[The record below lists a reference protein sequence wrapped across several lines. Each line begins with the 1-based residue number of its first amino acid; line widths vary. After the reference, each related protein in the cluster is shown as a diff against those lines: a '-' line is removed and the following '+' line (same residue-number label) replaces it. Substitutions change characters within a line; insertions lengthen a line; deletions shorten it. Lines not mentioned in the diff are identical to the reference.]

1 MKDVDFSD
9 PNSLFKAGFKYIGA
23 EKIIMNELPSA
34 GFREALFFA
43 SDSLSKAVANQL
55 THEKSGLLKNNDN
68 STVRNQLRMGLDSI
82 IVLYK
87 GGKGLWETLEKD
99 INTRKAINEEMH
111 DYIDAG
117 FQGVGHY
124 TSVNQENKVL
134 QRLEQSLNA
143 TTNVGAWKSAFDFLI
158 SGGQYYS
165 RVLDLQMR
173 QETAAYY
180 QAKDDVAVERKVD
193 TKNEKTEDYYTD
205 LLETKTQDHLDI
217 LKTKMND
224 YRNIASIMGNASF
237 ITEDVKLKNTSPPDN
252 HSTSKNSKTKQGS
265 NSKNSVNL
273 GPVYEN
279 AVMSINKAT
288 SFFVGGALLGHFCKE
303 GAEKDRAAI
312 ADKVIAYDLIQ
323 YLSEVKQRC
332 EICSK
337 GMIPLDRFMAD
348 HKGHQFHTIAKNAKS
363 VSVEDFIKE
372 IFTHHVNEHGGQGIS
387 QRYEEEFNQISRDVA
402 KAIEGKN
409 NKAGIS
415 MHPMALVELVGMGEL
430 VDHRGLECA
439 HDDIVERE
447 ITRMQELMPYEHKV
461 NAHEYMS
468 MIGLEANQLHH
479 RIGNASPK
487 QAADLAIMLLPKSIA
502 TEICGI
508 NGRDFNQRKTALQDE
523 VITSVKLAVLDLC
536 SQSDEE
542 LRKAMMKPKEIAVL
556 RKALEVI
563 EKNNDQEL
571 SHMLHDKGTKSLAFA
586 LMCNQTYWNALETGT
601 PLGAISKERHPERHE
616 ALMHPKEVE
625 KNVAVE
631 QHEPVAPVAPVAHAS
646 TEKKTHEHEQAPEA
660 EAAHEHKAEHTESA
674 AKEEAPVA
682 TKEETAPEPTKKF
695 TDKIASKANNITPFA
710 RTSIAPENFKKSAA
724 EPIKTGIKPADI
736 VAQRENLAGSSV
748 GI

>member
-1 MKDVDFSD
+1 
-9 PNSLFKAGFKYIGA
+9 
-23 EKIIMNELPSA
+23 
-34 GFREALFFA
+34 
-43 SDSLSKAVANQL
+43 
-55 THEKSGLLKNNDN
+55 
-68 STVRNQLRMGLDSI
+68 
-82 IVLYK
+82 
-87 GGKGLWETLEKD
+87 
-99 INTRKAINEEMH
+99 
-111 DYIDAG
+111 
-117 FQGVGHY
+117 
-124 TSVNQENKVL
+124 
-134 QRLEQSLNA
+134 
-143 TTNVGAWKSAFDFLI
+143 
-158 SGGQYYS
+158 YS

-180 QAKDDVAVERKVD
+180 QAKDDVEFQ
-193 TKNEKTEDYYTD
+193 KNEDKKSSNEDKKSSNAKNSPSENQDTD
-205 LLETKTQDHLDI
+205 YDALLETKRQDHLGTF
-217 LKTKMND
+217 KTKMND
-224 YRNIASIMGNASF
+224 YRNIASIMSNASF
-237 ITEDVKLKNTSPPDN
+237 ITEDVKLKYTSPPDN
-252 HSTSKNSKTKQGS
+252 HSNSKNNANKTKQGS
-265 NSKNSVNL
+265 NSKNAVNL

-323 YLSEVKQRC
+323 YLSEIKQRC
-332 EICSK
+332 EICPK
-337 GMIPLDRFMAD
+337 GTIPLDRFMAD
-348 HKGHQFHTIAKNAKS
+348 HKGHQFHTIAIAKNPKNAS
-363 VSVEDFIKE
+363 LEVSVEDFIKE

-387 QRYEEEFNQISRDVA
+387 QRYEEEFNQICRDVA

-439 HDDIVERE
+439 HDDIIERE

-461 NAHEYMS
+461 NEHEYMS
-468 MIGLEANQLHH
+468 MIGLEAQQLHH
-479 RIGNASPK
+479 RIGATTPK

-508 NGRDFNQRKTALQDE
+508 SGRDFNQRKTELQDE
-523 VITSVKLAVLDLC
+523 VMTTVKLAILDLC

-556 RKALEVI
+556 RKGLEAI
-563 EKNNDQEL
+563 EKGHDQEL

-601 PLGAISKERHPERHE
+601 PLGAISKEHNPERHE
-616 ALMHPKEVE
+616 ALMHPKIVEKEVE
-625 KNVAVE
+625 AE
-631 QHEPVAPVAPVAHAS
+631 QHEPVSHAS
-646 TEKKTHEHEQAPEA
+646 TEKKTHEHEQAAEA
-660 EAAHEHKAEHTESA
+660 EATPHEHKAEHASETKHTESTV
-674 AKEEAPVA
+674 KEEAPVA
-682 TKEETAPEPTKKF
+682 TKEETAPESTKKF
-695 TDKIASKANNITPFA
+695 TDKVASKVNNIAPFA

-736 VAQRENLAGSSV
+736 IAQRENLAGSSV
-748 GI
+748 GM